1 MDNKCTHCNTTLDE
15 NGEDFVYLNFGGLLK
30 NEHGASLS
38 DTIDHFCY
46 IGTHSHKSENSA
58 SIDLTENMQY
68 NGNGQAESY
77 FCNKQCLNDWFI
89 NEIKDIG

>member
-1 MDNKCTHCNTTLDE
+1 MDNKCTRCNTTL
-15 NGEDFVYLNFGGLLK
+15 GEDFVYLNFGGLLK
-30 NEHGASLS
+30 NEHGASCS
-38 DTIDHFCY
+38 DTIESFCT
-46 IGTHSHKSENSA
+46 IGTHSHTSVNISVDIE
-58 SIDLTENMQY
+58 THMQY